1 MATDRLFNYEQG
13 ERLIAAVANLKQKET
28 AEETTNLDAFMLNV
42 KLGVGPI
49 LYPVGSELTITMA
62 SELSTFQGNSDSET
76 LAGVTGLS
84 VERET
89 YEAKLGGRENAL
101 GTKTFTYDGSAW
113 HLEGEM
119 VSLPDYGITVQ
130 GTPVNGDYITVTVPT
145 SSIVFRV
152 AGYDHYE
159 LENGEIKHAVVLMSK
174 DIVKLPQQ
182 MMTPN
187 RAALA
192 VTKKEIPAGKYSIT
206 MKDVAWQGGNN
217 QQANGDYVFTLTKPV
232 PVGGALTFDGMPLW
246 INPTPSKFMQDVKAM
261 TYDTD
266 RKTVIESGLAL
277 TQYSASADAGATDLG
292 TFRGGWEEGAS
303 FENEFGYLNV
313 SGGVFASDPDY
324 PVNILRQWANADK
337 PEGQW
342 WKPMSIFD
350 LFPKSLWPG
359 ERDGFVYTLPA
370 GLKKHM
376 RAFKVQTIL
385 SMPRSKISA
394 DLGISGKSY
403 DWNDNTGATLTDTGK
418 TSQNSTKVQIVSV
431 FDKVA
436 IPSLTEIG
444 NTSSYYDDEAS
455 SCFELCEG
463 WKNNDRIKEWE
474 GSPNRYALRT
484 TVFVNMSMNVYMT
497 NPNGSP
503 SPDNAGIVDLGFAP
517 IIVLG

>member
-1 MATDRLFNYEQG
+1 MKDRLPNSEQF
-13 ERLIAAVANLKQKET
+13 ERLIQAILAKPSGETYSLDDFMAALKTDIEAAK
-28 AEETTNLDAFMLNV
+28 AIA
-42 KLGVGPI
+42 
-49 LYPVGSELTITMA
+49 PVGSEITVNGVTQ
-62 SELSTFQGNSDSET
+62 EISTFQGNVSGASS
-76 LAGVTGLS
+76 AGVTGVS
-84 VERET
+84 VNATT
-89 YEAKLGGRENAL
+89 YR
-101 GTKTFTYDGSAW
+101 TKTGNKTGTTAFYYDGSSW
-113 HLEGEM
+113 HLDSQTGQL
-119 VSLPDYGITVQ
+119 VNLPDYGITVQ
-130 GTPVNGDYITVTVPT
+130 GTPVNGDYVTVSVPT
-145 SSIVFRV
+145 SDIVFQV
-152 AGYDHYE
+152 AAYDHYE
-159 LENGEIKHAVVLMSK
+159 LENGEIKHGVVLMSK